1 MKNPH
6 TVRAEAGEAA
16 IAAQVD
22 PTVTTLIFV
31 SAGLGAL
38 LSALMLLLGAGD
50 PATISMGVFVA
61 TPLIPA
67 LCAALV
73 WVALSIQ
80 QGTSKGSST
89 DASTDASSNSS
100 SAAEARRQT
109 TSAAGVLLVLA
120 IIFFF
125 IDWSARLDVSLF
137 FAVMLFAWG
146 SRLKNAELKWAALP
160 YAAVSIA
167 LAFLDMPGTIV
178 VAILGVLTI
187 AWPFVR
193 KTLTSRAS

>member
-89 DASTDASSNSS
+89 DASSNSS

-125 IDWSARLDVSLF
+125 VDWSARLDVSLF

-167 LAFLDMPGTIV
+167 LAFLDMSGTIV

>member
-6 TVRAEAGEAA
+6 TVRAEAAETA

-22 PTVTTLIFV
+22 PTVSTLIFA

-73 WVALSIQ
+73 WVALSILK
-80 QGTSKGSST
+80 GSSKGSST
-89 DASTDASSNSS
+89 
-100 SAAEARRQT
+100 AAEARRQT

-125 IDWSARLDVSLF
+125 IDWSARLDLSLF

-160 YAAVSIA
+160 YAAVSVG
-167 LAFLDMPGTIV
+167 LAFLDMPGTVI

-187 AWPFVR
+187 AWPFAR